1 MIMRSIA
8 WRIVS
13 FIAYIVSYQLAVD
26 SSCGAAGIVENLQF
40 NLRRTHTMQNGHD
53 IAVLNA
59 FARWRRLYFSLPT
72 E

>member
-26 SSCGAAGIVENLQF
+26 SSCGAAGIVENLR
-40 NLRRTHTMQNGHD
+40 LDYAVRARRRTDMT
-53 IAVLNA
+53 
-59 FARWRRLYFSLPT
+59 LPF
-72 E
+72 

>member
-26 SSCGAAGIVENLQF
+26 SSCGAAGIVEDLRLGCAVRAQ
-40 NLRRTHTMQNGHD
+40 RRTDMT
-53 IAVLNA
+53 
-59 FARWRRLYFSLPT
+59 LPF
-72 E
+72 